1 MPTLLIVED
10 DPDQLEIRSL
20 ILADAGH
27 QVFGAPTCAEALH
40 LARLHHPALVVM
52 DLRLPRSADGLALI
66 ADLRELVPSPRIIV
80 LSGWTADLSTTPDV
94 DAVLAKPVH
103 TPELIKLVARLSAT
117 LLLCLFPLAAATI
130 QLDKPAE
137 VIAEISA
144 PVSDWQ
150 TLPRIADLLLNGQPK
165 LQLPLVAPRQSVFL
179 GRLPAGRHELA
190 LLDAT
195 ITLSTT
201 TDPVHLHAPVLY
213 ERKNAIGKFTDIP
226 LLTYAEQLTE
236 NGQRVLQYS
245 VIFSNEDGGTST
257 RFLMARWGRTT
268 DIEFVYRV
276 FLRPDGTREKAV
288 IQARGHKE
296 ILYTGPYENDHPL
309 LIPVTDNNMVA
320 GEGPSAVRYQ
330 PAPVKVDLAGASRE
344 SVMDRF
350 PFSWQA
356 MTKELLRENKLRPY
370 GVERGEDIS
379 DPRNYLY
386 LEFGVKNSL
395 SRVAAMVR
403 LNGES
408 RWRTS
413 NFGVPAAAIER
424 DGWVRST
431 IELPPGSTK
440 QQVSQI
446 AILCLIA
453 DKAKLLGTCEIPAIS
468 KVFFLQSDM
477 LPAESFFST
486 PPNSS
491 VTLRVGEAWTWTLS
505 PK

>member
-1 MPTLLIVED
+1 MPTLLLVED

-20 ILADAGH
+20 ILAQAGH
-27 QVFGAPTCAEALH
+27 EVFGAPTCAEALH
-40 LARLHHPALVVM
+40 LARLHQPALVVM

-66 ADLRELVPSPRIIV
+66 ADLRRLSPSPRIVV
-80 LSGWTADLSTTPDV
+80 LSGWTADLATAPDV
-94 DAVLAKPVH
+94 DAVLAKPFP
-103 TPELIKLVARLSAT
+103 TRELLNLVARLSAT
-117 LLLCLFPLAAATI
+117 LLLCLLPLAAAVI

-137 VIAEISA
+137 VIAEIAA

-150 TLPRIADLLLNGQPK
+150 TQPRIADLLLNGQPK

-179 GRLPAGRHELA
+179 GRLPAGRHELT
-190 LLDAT
+190 LPHST
-195 ITLSTT
+195 ITLTTT
-201 TDPVHLHAPVLY
+201 TDPIQLHAPVLY

-236 NGQRVLQYS
+236 NGQTVLQYS

-276 FLRPDGTREKAV
+276 FLRPDGTREKAI

-309 LIPVTDNNMVA
+309 LMPVTDNNMVA

-330 PAPVKVDLAGASRE
+330 PAAVKVDLQTVSRE
-344 SVMDRF
+344 SVMDLA
-350 PFSWQA
+350 PFTWQA
-356 MTKELLRENKLRPY
+356 MIKELLREGKLRPY

-379 DPRNYLY
+379 DPRNYLF
-386 LEFGVKNSL
+386 LEFGVKNRQ

-403 LNGES
+403 LQGES

-413 NFGVPAAAIER
+413 HFGVPNAAIER
-424 DGWVRST
+424 DGWVRTT
-431 IELPPGSTK
+431 IELPPGTTK
-440 QQVSQI
+440 HQVAEL
-446 AILCLIA
+446 AIQCLA
-453 DKAKLLGTCEIPAIS
+453 VDNAKLLGTCEIPAFS
-468 KVFFLQSDM
+468 KAFFLKSDM
-477 LPAESFFST
+477 LPADSFFASA
-486 PPNSS
+486 PNSP
-491 VTLRVGEAWTWTLS
+491 VTLRVGEVWSWTLNS
-505 PK
+505 K